1 MMMPIQ
7 DIVILGIGCVLL
19 ICWLA
24 LFFYARK
31 YDGMFA
37 ALDEKEFPLCQMY
50 ATGYAFWE
58 LTGKTY
64 KNKSDRKLRQQIEIL
79 YGKKYTEFYLR
90 VVYAQK
96 MTFTMLLAI
105 LSCIIYG
112 MTQDLMTMAVL
123 LLFAGA
129 SYYYFGSNID
139 KKISKRSEAMMGD
152 FADALSALALLTNA
166 GMVLREA
173 WETVASSGQRTLY
186 QEMQRSL
193 DDMNNGV
200 SEMEAM
206 RRFGNR
212 CVVPEIR
219 KFSATV
225 IQGLE
230 KGSGDLPAMLTQQS
244 REVWDLRKQEVRR
257 QGEKAA
263 SKLIAPMAVMFI
275 GVLVM
280 VIVPVF
286 ANLGM

>member
-1 MMMPIQ
+1 MIMPIQ

-19 ICWLA
+19 ICWLI
-24 LFFYARK
+24 LFFYGKK
-31 YDGMFA
+31 YDEMFA
-37 ALDEKEFPLCQMY
+37 VLDEKEFPLCQIY
-50 ATGYAFWE
+50 STGYAFWE
-58 LTGKTY
+58 IAGKKY
-64 KNKSDRKLRQQIEIL
+64 KSKRDRKLRQQLEIL

-96 MTFTMLLAI
+96 MTFAMLLTVLSFVFYGLAQDITVMAI
-105 LSCIIYG
+105 
-112 MTQDLMTMAVL
+112 L
-123 LLFAGA
+123 LLFAGTA
-129 SYYYFGSNID
+129 YYYFGSNID
-139 KKISKRSEAMMGD
+139 KKIEKRSEAMMGD
-152 FADALSALALLTNA
+152 FADALSELALLTNA

-173 WETVASSGQRTLY
+173 WETVAVNGERTLY

-219 KFSATV
+219 KFSSTV
-225 IQGLE
+225 IQGIE
-230 KGSGDLPAMLTQQS
+230 KGSGDLSVMLTQQS
-244 REVWDLRKQEVRR
+244 KEVWDARKQDVRR

-263 SKLIAPMAVMFI
+263 GKLIAPMAVMFI
-275 GVLVM
+275 GILIM
-280 VIVPVF
+280 VIVPIF

>member
-7 DIVILGIGCVLL
+7 DIVILGVGCILL

-31 YDGMFA
+31 YDGMFD

-50 ATGYAFWE
+50 STGYAFWE

-64 KNKSDRKLRQQIEIL
+64 KNKRDRKLRQQIEIL

-90 VVYAQK
+90 VIYAQK
-96 MTFTMLLAI
+96 MTFAMLLAI
-105 LSCIIYG
+105 LSCILYG

-139 KKISKRSEAMMGD
+139 KKIGKRSEAMMGD

-275 GVLVM
+275 GILVM

>member
-24 LFFYARK
+24 LFFYGRK
-31 YDGMFA
+31 FDGMFA
-37 ALDEKEFPLCQMY
+37 TLDEKEFPLCQMY
-50 ATGYAFWE
+50 STGYAFWE

-64 KNKSDRKLRQQIEIL
+64 KNKTDRKVRQQIEIL

-105 LSCIIYG
+105 LSCIFYG

-139 KKISKRSEAMMGD
+139 KKIGKRSEAMMGD

-173 WETVASSGQRTLY
+173 WETVAFSGQRTLY
-186 QEMQRSL
+186 QEMQLTL
-193 DDMNNGV
+193 DDMKNGV
-200 SEMEAM
+200 SDMEAM

-275 GVLVM
+275 GILVM